1 MSNIKKG
8 IAFHVLF
15 VVCLLFVANDSVLA
29 TDLKMQKQS
38 KRTEITEQKYQ
49 PKIRK
54 PSILK
59 KAEKQ
64 KPMSDPKAHRFQNK
78 NPEEILPQDPHE

>member
-1 MSNIKKG
+1 MNSIKKG

-15 VVCLLFVANDSVLA
+15 VVCLLFVASDSVQA
-29 TDLKMQKQS
+29 TDLKIQKQL
-38 KRTEITEQKYQ
+38 KRAEMTEQKYQ

-64 KPMSDPKAHRFQNK
+64 KPMSDPKAHRFQNE
-78 NPEEILPQDPHE
+78 NPEEILPPDPHE